1 MRDGRKKTLTLR
13 VGEKERSSYSYRNRS
28 RRAPRVFSFRGGR
41 RPWLGVQMAN
51 LNNDLAGYFGA
62 DEQAGVLILSV
73 VKDSPAERAE
83 LKAGDIILKIDG
95 DSIVDTDELS
105 SLILDYDSGDEI
117 EIEIKRKGKIKNI
130 KVELEG
136 SSRRSY
142 YDFNREELDDWKQEM
157 QEWKYGLNE
166 WKQDFNNERL
176 YDLESRIRHEIEKSI
191 EIEIPEVEIE
201 LNHIGEEIERE
212 MRRLNDELKDLRI
225 NIRINETIL

>member
-1 MRDGRKKTLTLR
+1 
-13 VGEKERSSYSYRNRS
+13 
-28 RRAPRVFSFRGGR
+28 
-41 RPWLGVQMAN
+41 MAN

-105 SLILDYDSGDEI
+105 SLISDYDSGDEI
-117 EIEIKRKGKIKNI
+117 EIEIKRKGKIKSI

-142 YDFNREELDDWKQEM
+142 YDFNGEELDDWKQEM

-191 EIEIPEVEIE
+191 EIEIPKVEIE
-201 LNHIGEEIERE
+201 LNRIGKEIERE

-225 NIRINETIL
+225 NIRINEIIL